1 MDHFKFEY
9 EVCMD
14 SVTTNQNLE
23 TDETKFL
30 DIHGACTFHP
40 QDLDS
45 LYFFTSP
52 VTKEFLLNKTNP
64 YTTSRCISTDI
75 QG

>member
-9 EVCMD
+9 EVFMD

-30 DIHGACTFHP
+30 DVHGACAFQP
-40 QDLDS
+40 QDLVG
-45 LYFFTSP
+45 LNFLSP
-52 VTKEFLLNKTNP
+52 YPKEFLLNETKP
-64 YTTSRCISTDI
+64 DTTSRCNSTDI

>member
-1 MDHFKFEY
+1 MDHSKFEY

-23 TDETKFL
+23 ADETKFFWMFMAL
-30 DIHGACTFHP
+30 VHSTAGFGWFA
-40 QDLDS
+40 L
-45 LYFFTSP
+45 LSP
-52 VTKEFLLNKTNP
+52 YPKEFLLNKTKP

-75 QG
+75 HG